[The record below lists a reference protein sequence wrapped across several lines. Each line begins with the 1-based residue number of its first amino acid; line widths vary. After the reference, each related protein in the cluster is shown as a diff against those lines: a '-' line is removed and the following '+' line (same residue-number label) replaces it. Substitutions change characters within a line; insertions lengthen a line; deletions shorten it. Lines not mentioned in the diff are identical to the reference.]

1 MIDLLTKTPASWAER
16 GANLPLMQIIEASFE
31 NGALHPLRQ
40 LPLREGETVGIVV
53 VRRPDPARW
62 NLDRFA
68 KISTSE
74 EESRLSEDGLDEWAT
89 ALDDQDRR

>member
-31 NGALHPLRQ
+31 NGALRPLRR

-68 KISTSE
+68 KCSASE
-74 EESRLSEDGLDEWAT
+74 EESRLSEGGLDEWAT